1 MAAKEILLS
10 EEGKQKL
17 TEELDYLKLVRRK
30 EVAEAIK
37 VAKGFGDL
45 SENSEYDEAKKD
57 QAATETRIA
66 ELEEILKNVRVIAN
80 GDLSAT
86 RVGVGSKVK
95 VKDLGRNAEV
105 EYSIVSSLEADPPAR
120 KISDESPIGKALLGH
135 SEGDTV
141 EVQLPA
147 KVLRLEILSI
157 SL

>member
-66 ELEEILKNVRVIAN
+66 ELEEILKNVRGIAN